1 MKKLLIIL
9 FATAALGTTTELSA
23 QKFGYVDTQD
33 IIQQIPEVK
42 EANSNI
48 ETFSAQLQKKGQDML
63 QALQRKYQDLERRE
77 AQGEISP
84 KVLEEEVAK
93 LKQEENQILIFE
105 QESQQKIVKKSE
117 DLLTP
122 IRDKIQQA
130 INDVA
135 AENSFDY
142 IFDFSTGFVLYA
154 DDATNVSDLV
164 KAKLG
169 M

>member
-130 INDVA
+130 INDIA

>member
-1 MKKLLIIL
+1 MRKLFFVLLTIICFGSL
-9 FATAALGTTTELSA
+9 TELSA
-23 QKFGYVDTQD
+23 QKFGYVDTQS
-33 IIQQIPEVK
+33 IIQDIPEVK

-48 ETFSAQLQKKGQDML
+48 ETFRSQLQKKGQDML

-84 KVLEEEVAK
+84 KLLEQEVAK
-93 LKQEENQILIFE
+93 LKQEENQILVFE
-105 QESQQKIVKKSE
+105 QESQQKILQKSE

-122 IRDKIQQA
+122 IRDKIQKA

-154 DDATNVSDLV
+154 DDASNVSALV
-164 KAKLG
+164 KTKLG

>member
-105 QESQQKIVKKSE
+105 QDSQQKIVKKSE